1 MATGMRWVKLP
12 AVLLAVVSVLAS
24 AQCVARCAVEPC
36 HQAGGASSSADLP
49 PCHRHH
55 PPEPAPRPCASPVFV
70 TDGRTIVSPITPPVQ
85 TGTTFLAVT
94 PNIQAVLAAQPADS
108 ANPAASPP
116 ETGNSTSLLVLR
128 I

>member
-1 MATGMRWVKLP
+1 M
-12 AVLLAVVSVLAS
+12 
-24 AQCVARCAVEPC
+24 
-36 HQAGGASSSADLP
+36 
-49 PCHRHH
+49 
-55 PPEPAPRPCASPVFV
+55 FV